1 MKKIIELLISSP
13 DFLGDDDQLSV
24 DTISLVETPAIGYT
38 WLAFGEDEEN
48 TREEFESYTD
58 YPEAAKKNAQRAL
71 NWARENGWG
80 DCLEASGKAR
90 ANQLAKGEPISEE
103 TIARM
108 ASFKRQQQHKDV
120 PYTEGCG
127 GIAWDAWGG
136 DAGIEWASKKLKSIR
151 EELEDQIVIA
161 AEEFGTEHDPAM
173 TTYIN
178 EHAFEGETTISNV
191 LDLVGGLDILKSKKD
206 LTEETTEVFKYEG
219 TISSNSRKFC
229 RAMVQLSRTKYFTEK
244 DIERM
249 AIQTV
254 NPGFGLG
261 GSSTYDIFKYLGGPR
276 CKHVWMRYAMTK
288 TEDGRIL
295 LIRRGRV
302 DRPMNNRTLNGYDS
316 KESRQKSLRGY
327 LYKNKGKFQ
336 KEYKFQVVEGD
347 QQIVVAPVMV
357 PNNLI
362 RRLGDDNEEYYVYFS
377 EETVKE
383 ISEKYFADDHTNS
396 TNVNHDGDNTK
407 VNTVLESWL
416 VEDSE
421 LDKSN
426 LYGFNVPVGT
436 WMMSMRINDDATW
449 NMIKD
454 GQLRGYSVEGNFL
467 ELIK

>member
-38 WLAFGEDEEN
+38 WLAFGEEDGDDVEMVNGIIELLNKVEN
-48 TREEFESYTD
+48 IDNR
-58 YPEAAKKNAQRAL
+58 KQ
-71 NWARENGWG
+71 
-80 DCLEASGKAR
+80 
-90 ANQLAKGEPISEE
+90 
-103 TIARM
+103 M
-108 ASFKRQQQHKDV
+108 AKDV
-120 PYTEGCG
+120 IKDFVNDDIDFNIVDFLEQIGLDYEVF
-127 GIAWDAWGG
+127 
-136 DAGIEWASKKLKSIR
+136 KKEALERTQDDIISI
-151 EELEDQIVIA
+151 

-173 TTYIN
+173 TTYIDQ
-178 EHAFEGETTISNV
+178 HAFEGETTISNV
-191 LDLVGGLDILKSKKD
+191 LDLVGGLDILQSKKD
-206 LTEETTEVFKYEG
+206 LTEETKEVFKYEG

-229 RAMVQLSRTKYFTEK
+229 RAMVQLSRTKYFTK
-244 DIERM
+244 PDIERM
-249 AIQTV
+249 EIQTV

-261 GSSTYDIFKYLGGPR
+261 GSSTYSIFDYLGGPR

-302 DRPMNNRTLNGYDS
+302 EEPMDDRQYNGYDS
-316 KESRQKSLRGY
+316 KESKQKSLRGY

-336 KEYKFQVVEGD
+336 KEYKFELVEGD

-396 TNVNHDGDNTK
+396 TNVNHNGDNTK

-416 VEDSE
+416 VEDSD